1 MKQIN
6 SVIASIL
13 VSGLL
18 VLGMVGIGTNA
29 LTNTSSAPANTVSAA
44 TQINSFQSRTGRS
57 SRERGTGSTPLR
69 TDNGQTQ
76 FTQ

>member
-18 VLGMVGIGTNA
+18 VLGIAGIGVNA
-29 LTNTSSAPANTVSAA
+29 LTNTSAA
-44 TQINSFQSRTGRS
+44 TASTTSAGVTINSSNARFDRHSERRGARVSTGF
-57 SRERGTGSTPLR
+57 TNDDP
-69 TDNGQTQ
+69 NP